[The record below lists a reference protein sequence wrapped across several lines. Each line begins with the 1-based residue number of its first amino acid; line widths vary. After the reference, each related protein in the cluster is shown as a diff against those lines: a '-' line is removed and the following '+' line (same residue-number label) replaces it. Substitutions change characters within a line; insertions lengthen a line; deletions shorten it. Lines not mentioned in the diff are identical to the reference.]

1 MDERTRR
8 AVTAGAILIL
18 VGIGLLIL
26 QFTKGF
32 GEWIVL
38 ILIGGAFLVAY
49 FLRRHYGL
57 LIPGCILVG
66 LGLGSIGENAITG
79 VGDFTQIGLGIGFIA
94 IYVID
99 RVYRNPQTHWW
110 PLIPGGILIVTG
122 IATLSPNLTQL
133 WEKGWPLI
141 LILVGLIL
149 IGAAFG
155 LFGPRQKSP

>member
-18 VGIGLLIL
+18 VGIGLLAL
-26 QFTKGF
+26 QLAEGF

-38 ILIGGAFLVAY
+38 LLIGGAFLVAY
-49 FLRRHYGL
+49 FLRRSYGL

-66 LGLGSIGENAITG
+66 LGLGSIGKNTIPG

-99 RVYRNPQTHWW
+99 RIYRNPQTHWW
-110 PLIPGGILIVTG
+110 PLIPGGILIATG
-122 IATLSPNLTQL
+122 IATLSPNLRQL
-133 WEKGWPLI
+133 WDKGWPL
-141 LILVGLIL
+141 LLVLAGLIL

-155 LFGPRQKSP
+155 LFAPKRESP